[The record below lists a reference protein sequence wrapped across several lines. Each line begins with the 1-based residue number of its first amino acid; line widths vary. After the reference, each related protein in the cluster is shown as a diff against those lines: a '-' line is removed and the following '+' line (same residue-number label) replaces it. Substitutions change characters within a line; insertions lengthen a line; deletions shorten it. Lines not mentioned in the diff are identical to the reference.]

1 MRSTIGFLIL
11 AIALGGVAAG
21 RAAALEPVSV
31 IVFPGGFNW
40 PIWAAQEQG
49 YFKDEG
55 IAVKV
60 TPTPSSVYQMTHLI
74 SGTFDIAM
82 TAFDNVVAYDVG
94 EGEAKVAGQPHLFA
108 FMGGDDGFLSLVVP
122 DSITSYDQLKGK
134 KLAVDALTTGYAFVL
149 EQMLAAHG
157 LSRSDYSLV
166 RAGGVLERWKAM
178 LKGEY
183 AGTLLVTPFDIL
195 ARAKGMHPL
204 GYAINDL
211 HHYQGVVGATRKSW
225 ANTHSAELIGY
236 IKAYKRALTWLYDRS
251 NRAAALKILESHVP
265 NMTAGLAARTYD
277 VLLGANGGFYRNAEL
292 SQKGME
298 TVLELRR
305 QYAASKAV
313 LNDPSAFYDE
323 SYYRKAGAK

>member
-1 MRSTIGFLIL
+1 MS
-11 AIALGGVAAG
+11 AG
-21 RAAALEPVSV
+21 QAAALEPVSV

-49 YFKDEG
+49 YFQKAG
-55 IAVKV
+55 IKVNV
-60 TPTPSSVYQMTHLI
+60 TPTPSSVYQMSRLI
-74 SGTFDIAM
+74 SGKFDIAM

-94 EGEAKVAGQPHLFA
+94 EGEAKVSGQPHLFA

-122 DSITSYDQLKGK
+122 DSITSYSQLKGK

-149 EQMLAAHG
+149 ERMLASHG
-157 LSRSDYSLV
+157 LSSSDYSLV
-166 RAGGVLERWKAM
+166 SAGGVLGRWKAM

-195 ARAKGMHPL
+195 AREKGMHPL

-211 HHYQGVVGATRKSW
+211 HHYQGVVGATRRSW
-225 ANTHSAELIGY
+225 AKNHSRELVAY
-236 IKAYKRALTWLYDRS
+236 IVGYKRALRWLYDRS

-277 VLLGANGGFYRNAEL
+277 VLLGASGGFIRDAEL
-292 SQKGME
+292 NKKGME
-298 TVLELRR
+298 TVLQLRR
-305 QYAASKAV
+305 EYAAPKAV
-313 LNDPSAFYDE
+313 LNRPATFYDE
-323 SYYRKAGAK
+323 SYYRKAATK